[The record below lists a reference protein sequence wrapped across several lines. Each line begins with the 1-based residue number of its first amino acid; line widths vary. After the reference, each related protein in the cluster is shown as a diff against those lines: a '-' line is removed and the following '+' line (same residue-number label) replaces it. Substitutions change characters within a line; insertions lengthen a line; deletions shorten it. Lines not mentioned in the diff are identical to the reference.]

1 MEVWKDGGIQF
12 HHSNIPSFQTESKMG
27 RRLVIIGG
35 GESGIGSAVLAQKKG
50 FDVFVSDFK
59 KIDKKY
65 SNVLSLN
72 GITYEEGK
80 HTASL
85 ILNADEV
92 VKSPGVPEK
101 APMMMAIR
109 KKKIPVVSEI
119 EFAARYTSATL
130 IGITGTNG
138 KTTTTSMVYHILK
151 KAGYNAKLGGNIGK
165 SFAMMVAKEKVQ
177 GSGNSNSKQGTLNKE
192 RLFYVLE
199 LSSFQ
204 LDDMFKT
211 RINIAILTN
220 ITPDHLDSYQYK
232 FQNYINSKFRIT
244 QNQTKE
250 DAFIFC
256 TDDKVITKELKKRKI
271 KAQMFPFSIEKKVKQ
286 GAYLIKNKLKIQI
299 NPKNQTNMFVEQLAL
314 QGRHN
319 IYNSMAAGI
328 ASRLVDV
335 RKSDIRESL
344 SDFQN
349 IEHRL
354 EFVSR
359 VHGVDY
365 INDSKATNVNSTW
378 YALESMT
385 NPTVWIVGGVDKGND
400 YNMLKDL
407 VKKHVKAI
415 VCLGIDNKKIIK
427 AFSKLVDTVV
437 ETSSAS
443 DAVRAASRLA
453 GKGDSVLLSPCCSS
467 FDLFDN
473 YEDRGRKFKHAVK
486 SL

>member
-1 MEVWKDGGIQF
+1 MKRIVVLGA
-12 HHSNIPSFQTESKMG
+12 
-27 RRLVIIGG
+27 
-35 GESGIGSAVLAQKKG
+35 GESGAGAAALAKKKG
-50 FDVFVSDFK
+50 FDVFVSDKGKIKDEYK
-59 KIDKKY
+59 K
-65 SNVLSLN
+65 VLSNN
-72 GITYEEGK
+72 GIAYEEGK

-92 VKSPGVPEK
+92 VKSPGIPEK
-101 APMMMAIR
+101 AEMINELR
-109 KKKIPVVSEI
+109 KKKISIISEI
-119 EFAARYTSATL
+119 EFAARYTKATL

-138 KTTTTSMVYHILK
+138 KTTTTSLTYHILK
-151 KAGYNAKLGGNIGK
+151 KAGYNVAMGGNVGK
-165 SFAMMVAKEKVQ
+165 SFAMLVAE
-177 GSGNSNSKQGTLNKE
+177 GNYDY
-192 RLFYVLE
+192 FVLE

-204 LDDMFKT
+204 LDGMFKT

-220 ITPDHLDSYQYK
+220 ITPDHLDSYGYK

-256 TDDKVITKELKKRKI
+256 ADDDVIAKEIKKRKFS
-271 KAQMFPFSIEKKVKQ
+271 ARLFPFSLTKKIKQ
-286 GAYLIKNKLKIQI
+286 GAHIEKRKLIININK
-299 NPKNQTNMFVEQLAL
+299 QTPLTMFVEQLAL
-314 QGRHN
+314 QGKHN
-319 IYNSMAAGI
+319 QYNSMASGI
-328 ASRLVDV
+328 ASRLVEV
-335 RKSDIRESL
+335 RKSEIRESL

-359 VHGVDY
+359 VHGVEY

-378 YALESMT
+378 YALESMH

-407 VKKHVKAI
+407 VKQKVKAI
-415 VCLGIDNKKIIK
+415 VCLGTDNKKIIK
-427 AFSKLVDTVV
+427 AFKSMVDVIVETRSADEAVRVSSKLAT
-437 ETSSAS
+437 
-443 DAVRAASRLA
+443 
-453 GKGDSVLLSPCCSS
+453 KGDTVLLSPCCAS

-473 YEDRGRKFKHAVK
+473 YEDRGRKFKQAVK

>member
-1 MEVWKDGGIQF
+1 M
-12 HHSNIPSFQTESKMG
+12 N
-27 RRLVIIGG
+27 RLVVIGS
-35 GESGIGSAVLAQKKG
+35 GESGTGTAVLAKKKG
-50 FDVFVSDFK
+50 FDVFVSDKGKIK
-59 KIDKKY
+59 KEYKK
-65 SNVLSLN
+65 VLSLN

-101 APMMMAIR
+101 APMMQAIR

-119 EFAARYTSATL
+119 EFAARYTNATL

-138 KTTTTSMVYHILK
+138 KTTTTTMVYHILK
-151 KAGYNAKLGGNIGK
+151 NAGYNARLGGNIGK
-165 SFAMMVAKEKVQ
+165 SFAMMVAKEKA
-177 GSGNSNSKQGTLNKE
+177 SPKPLY
-192 RLFYVLE
+192 YVLE

-220 ITPDHLDSYQYK
+220 ITPDHLDSYNYR
-232 FQNYINSKFRIT
+232 FQNYVNSKFRIT
-244 QNQTKE
+244 QNQTQE

-271 KAQMFPFSIEKKVKQ
+271 TAQMFPFSIEKKVKQ
-286 GAYLIKNKLKIQI
+286 GAYLVKNKLKIQI

-415 VCLGIDNKKIIK
+415 VCLGVDNKKIIK
-427 AFSKLVDTVV
+427 AFSKLVPTVV

-443 DAVRAASRLA
+443 DAVRSASRLA
-453 GKGDSVLLSPCCSS
+453 GKGDTVLLSPCCSS

-473 YEDRGRKFKHAVK
+473 YEDRGRKFKQAVK